1 MPCCPVQPIQDVA
14 REGKEFV
21 TCDSRVTLTPG
32 AHSASCKAQRVTIG
46 KNDERVLRQ
55 LSDCSVQLGY
65 LDRLQE
71 PRVYT
76 RNYVVRD
83 ATKTE
88 GFLSSNQVS
97 RWSKV
102 LVQNHVGVGL
112 QQDAVPSIMVQEEA
126 EQRVAADCEQTP

>member
-1 MPCCPVQPIQDVA
+1 M
-14 REGKEFV
+14 
-21 TCDSRVTLTPG
+21 
-32 AHSASCKAQRVTIG
+32 
-46 KNDERVLRQ
+46 
-55 LSDCSVQLGY
+55 
-65 LDRLQE
+65 
-71 PRVYT
+71 
-76 RNYVVRD
+76 RD

-88 GFLSSNQVS
+88 GFLSSNQGS

>member
-1 MPCCPVQPIQDVA
+1 M
-14 REGKEFV
+14 K
-21 TCDSRVTLTPG
+21 PG
-32 AHSASCKAQRVTIG
+32 AHSASGQAQRVTIG

-55 LSDCSVQLGY
+55 LLDCSVELGD

-71 PRVYT
+71 PCVYT

-83 ATKTE
+83 ATKPKDP
-88 GFLSSNQVS
+88 LSSSQGS

-112 QQDAVPSIMVQEEA
+112 QQDTVPRIMVQEEA
-126 EQRVAADCEQTP
+126 EQCVVADCEQTP